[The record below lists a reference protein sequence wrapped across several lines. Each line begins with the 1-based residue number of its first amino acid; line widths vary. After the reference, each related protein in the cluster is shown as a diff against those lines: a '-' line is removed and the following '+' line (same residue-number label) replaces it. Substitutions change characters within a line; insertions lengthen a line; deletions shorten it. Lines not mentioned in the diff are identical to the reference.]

1 MDPHPLLPKIK
12 ARVKSQG
19 GWRKSAFIKPTEF
32 TRRRLS
38 RGKVHLCAKGERKF
52 AVVAPSRHEAEL
64 RLDLL
69 LEDDR

>member
-19 GWRKSAFIKPTEF
+19 GWRKSAFLNLAEF
-32 TRRRLS
+32 SRRRRS
-38 RGKVHLCAKGERKF
+38 HGKVHFCSRGERKF
-52 AVVAPSRHEAEL
+52 AVVAPSGDEAEL

>member
-19 GWRKSAFIKPTEF
+19 GWRKSAFLNPAEF
-32 TRRRLS
+32 SRRRRS
-38 RGKVHLCAKGERKF
+38 HGKVHLCARGERKF
-52 AVVAPSRHEAEL
+52 AVVAPSGDEAEL